1 MLGNYISQIKGLE
14 GLQFLQELVLDHNR
28 IKIVSRDSF
37 AGQSGLLAL
46 HLEQNQIRELKSL
59 QPLVKLQK
67 LFLDFNRIQVQFIF
81 VNAVDS
87 VD

>member
-1 MLGNYISQIKGLE
+1 MLGNYISRIKGLE

-28 IKIVSRDSF
+28 IKTISQDSF
-37 AGQSGLLAL
+37 AGQSSLLVL
-46 HLEQNQIRELKSL
+46 HLKQNQIRELKSL
-59 QPLVKLQK
+59 QPLVKLQE
-67 LFLDFNRIQVQFIF
+67 LFLDFNRIKVQFIF